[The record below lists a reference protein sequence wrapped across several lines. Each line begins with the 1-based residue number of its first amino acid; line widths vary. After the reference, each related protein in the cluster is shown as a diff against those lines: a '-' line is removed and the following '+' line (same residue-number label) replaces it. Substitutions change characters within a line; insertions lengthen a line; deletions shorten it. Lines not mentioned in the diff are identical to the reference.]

1 MPDFSLREFEAEFS
15 PFVVGTRGSGAAT
28 FSIFSEPATAV
39 SAREIFFNVDSTRLL
54 PLVNPLV
61 PTQ

>member
-1 MPDFSLREFEAEFS
+1 MREFEAEFS
-15 PFVVGTRGSGAAT
+15 PVVVKTRGSGAAT
-28 FSIFSEPATAV
+28 FSIPSEPAAAV
-39 SAREIFFNVDSTRLL
+39 SAREIFCNVDSTRVL